1 MRITIIGDG
10 GWGTANAVLLAGYGH
25 DVTLWGAFPDYVEEM
40 RRDRVNSRYLP
51 GVRLPDSL
59 KLTSD
64 CEVAIRGEGRESPAE
79 VVVLAPPS
87 KFFTSVVGR
96 FRGLIVPDMLTVSI
110 TKGLCEKTNRRMTDL
125 GAEILGAG
133 PIVALAGPTH
143 AEEVG
148 RGIPTAIVAACED
161 RERAERVQ
169 RIWSG
174 PRFRVYTSADPVGV
188 EIGGAVKNVL
198 AIAVGC
204 SDGLGFGDN
213 TRAALI
219 TRGLVEMKRFVL
231 AYGGTPETLSGLAGI
246 GDLIVT
252 CTSVHSRNHQVGERL
267 GRGERIGDILG
278 SMQMVAEGVWNSRV
292 VREIAVRLNVEMP
305 ICELVYRLCHEQLD
319 VADAAGIMMGRSL
332 KSEG

>member
-1 MRITIIGDG
+1 MKICVVGDG
-10 GWGTANAVLLAGYGH
+10 GWGTANAMLLAGYGH
-25 DVTLWGAFPDYVEEM
+25 DVTLWGAFPEYIEEM
-40 RRDRVNSRYLP
+40 RRTRRNEKFLKGVELPANLNLEPDRA
-51 GVRLPDSL
+51 
-59 KLTSD
+59 KA
-64 CEVAIRGEGRESPAE
+64 VAGAE

-87 KFFTSVVGR
+87 KYFTSVVEG
-96 FRGLIVPDMLTVSI
+96 FKGLITKDMLVVSI

-125 GAEILGAG
+125 GAEILGTG

-143 AEEVG
+143 AEEVS

-161 RERAERVQ
+161 EAKARRVQ
-169 RIWSG
+169 EIWSG
-174 PRFRVYTSADPVGV
+174 PKFRVYTSPDPVGV

-204 SDGLGFGDN
+204 SDGMGFGDN

-252 CTSVHSRNHQVGERL
+252 CTSVHSRNHSVGERL
-267 GRGERIGDILG
+267 GKGERIDAILG
-278 SMQMVAEGVWNSRV
+278 SMQMVAEGVWNSKV
-292 VREIAVRLNVEMP
+292 VHEIAKKLGVEMP
-305 ICELVYRLCHEQLD
+305 ICELVYALCYKD
-319 VADAAGIMMGRSL
+319 FDAKDAVKMMMARPL
-332 KSEG
+332 TSE